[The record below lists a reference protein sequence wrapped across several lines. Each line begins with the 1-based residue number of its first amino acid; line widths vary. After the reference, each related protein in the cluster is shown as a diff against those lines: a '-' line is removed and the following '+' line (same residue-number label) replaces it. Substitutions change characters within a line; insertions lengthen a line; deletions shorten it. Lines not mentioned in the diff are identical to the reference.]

1 MKNLAQRYANLQ
13 KKMNKDMKE
22 LQARINHFKTRLRWY
37 ARHYNELKGPN
48 PSTGRTPSK
57 AEVNKLNADY
67 ESIKKSA
74 NKKIN
79 EHNAKMKKLEKR
91 YSFVKRKTLLAMA
104 KNLSST
110 SKK

>member
-22 LQARINHFKTRLRWY
+22 LQARINHLKTRIRWH
-37 ARHYNELKGPN
+37 ARHYNELKER
-48 PSTGRTPSK
+48 SFSMGRTPSK
-57 AEVNKLNADY
+57 AEVNKLNAYY
-67 ESIKKSA
+67 ESIKKSD

-91 YSFVKRKTLLAMA
+91 YSFVKRKTILAMA

>member
-13 KKMNKDMKE
+13 KKMNEEMKK
-22 LQARINHFKTRLRWY
+22 LQARINHFKTCIRWH
-37 ARHYNELKGPN
+37 ARHYSELKGP
-48 PSTGRTPSK
+48 SVTTGRTPSK
-57 AEVNKLNADY
+57 AFRNRLNADY
-67 ESIKKSA
+67 ESIKKST

-79 EHNAKMKKLEKR
+79 EYSAKMKKLEKR